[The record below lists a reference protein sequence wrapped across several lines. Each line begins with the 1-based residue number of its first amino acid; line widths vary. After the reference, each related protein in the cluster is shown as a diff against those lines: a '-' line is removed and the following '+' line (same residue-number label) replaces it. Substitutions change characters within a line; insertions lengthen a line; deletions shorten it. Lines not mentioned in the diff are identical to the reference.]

1 MKKNLSNGQGFFYSI
16 FQGNKLSKNDIQG
29 IQNYVTAIDSGTN
42 SIQAFKDNLTGC
54 SVAAQ
59 KYIKDAEKAGRS
71 TEEIVAGLNKVP
83 KAGGK
88 VKSILT
94 NLGSTMAN
102 MATGMIVGA
111 AIQFALNTIITAL
124 NDLVNAY
131 KNSIDEMRNYQ
142 SKISSLKSETE
153 SLNKELKET
162 KEKIY
167 ALENTNP
174 DNLNLFDEDE
184 LKRLKEYNDELER
197 KLRLDKA
204 QLEVETKNADTTAK
218 KSYKN
223 SQMNANPFDKYLSGE
238 AQWYDWVLGI
248 MTPFYLV
255 GSMGAENLTN
265 GIQGNTWEQQMDYLS
280 RTEEAQERYKKSV
293 EDFNNFVDNNDV
305 SQLAGEQKEKY
316 DKLLADKNTFEND
329 FNNNYLANLSARYND
344 WQIELNS
351 LNPDDLT
358 NQERI
363 KELEEAI
370 ARYDAIVNKMSGNK
384 TFAEVYNSAEFSDVT
399 KELEKL
405 AKAGKLTEDTFN
417 SVDGIDNFKEAIG
430 ETLTEGQTFVDV
442 IASIIAMVNGLGTSS
457 GDTSDQIQTLADKI
471 SEINKNNSDSINNI
485 SKIQNA
491 ISVMNN
497 KGYLSF
503 DEVSDLLEIDPS
515 LVDKIIKTAQGY
527 KIAVDD
533 LIDTKERYT
542 EESKKSV
549 QAELE
554 NTNSDIS
561 GKKDEIKKLQEEKKR
576 YEDQLENIRNSRES
590 EQDILKAQL
599 TNYNGDNALDIDEI
613 NKNINSYIQQED
625 EIAKKIKGI
634 ETKIDLANGELEE
647 SEQLVSV
654 MNFIL
659 NEMSNPIDEQSL
671 SLSDV
676 ISKLSDAKDLLE
688 EVKDEISSNGEISLE
703 TLEKISSSYPELENS
718 VANYMMGLIDE
729 QSLLTKLSE
738 AYENNIYEYRIFISQ
753 KIDLT
758 DEELQSYLDI
768 LNTKYA
774 ADADYYT
781 NIGANAKNFVDYMA
795 DTYNVDLDNCENW
808 LDAKKRMHEKTM
820 AEIEAAGLG
829 LNIEDYFDF
838 DKAQWKPGAEGQLAI
853 IQSNSPTQFSDVM
866 ARVYAILDSYTS
878 GVEEFGKLFKS
889 ADVING
895 ITGKTNSTKDA
906 SSSFFDWIQ
915 VKLEKLK
922 TITSNFIDSITDT
935 ISKKQS
941 EAYLNKAIKAV
952 RNEKTANQKAIETYT
967 AEANKIGLSAKWKRK
982 IQNGDYSLDEVKDPD
997 LAKKIQDYQELWDK
1011 IKGCNQN
1018 LKELNK
1024 QEEELIIQNED
1035 LNLDDYEYKANRK
1048 NYAVSVAEGRID
1060 TKNLQGKRVTAKD
1073 YDAINKALTAEN
1085 TAISQRV
1092 GYARYLQTK
1101 YDPTSNRYKE
1111 LQEIIESGT
1120 QAIKENTDAITENNN
1135 KKFEIKIA
1143 DYERSANNYSNKVE
1157 SQQNTIDLTQAQGKK
1172 VSASAYKNMIAY
1184 TNSQNAILNAEKK
1197 AIEQELKT
1205 VEYGSERYDDLI
1217 DKLRTVDDTI
1227 NSNKINQ
1234 AEWNA
1239 EIRNIP
1245 IKNIQDYLD
1254 IVDAAVAKTKSYVER
1269 LSYINGEST
1278 ITADLVKS
1286 QKYSEQA
1293 MKSQKE
1299 LYQKYLDEYYK
1310 AKSEGRTAD
1319 AEEAQK
1325 SYLQEAQAYN
1335 EMLVTNEEIDRQ
1347 ARDILLYRNYE
1358 QDLQHIEDVKK
1369 ALNSLEGMLN
1379 DNALYN
1385 EDGSF
1390 SNQGI
1395 AKIALTINQLEQA
1408 RASVADYKSE
1418 IDTLNKAHE
1427 DGSYNDDEYA
1437 EKLRE
1442 LTEGYQG
1449 ATSEVNQYIDAIKDL
1464 YKNQAQ
1470 EELNVLNELIDARQ
1484 EALEKKKS
1492 YYDYDRTIRNKTKDI
1507 TAMQMQIEA
1516 LNGVSTAE
1524 AKAQKALLQEQIQG
1538 LEEDL
1543 ADTQAEHIYQMQI
1556 DGLNEQKEILQD
1568 IYDTFIDSLNKCL
1581 DTEQEIISSASYL
1594 AVNSVQA
1601 VNDLLKEIANAR
1613 GYDIGYIGD
1622 VIPHFADGGLVR
1634 SRGKDDGLAWLKA
1647 GEYVL
1652 NENAYKAFK
1661 YSIPAIDSA
1670 ANKMTQILGHIDD
1683 DRFGKSFSIGDI
1695 NLVVQGNVDKSVMS
1709 DLKKYQ
1715 KQLTDSVISTITKD
1729 LIKTG
1734 YKR

>member
-1 MKKNLSNGQGFFYSI
+1 MMFKTITDEATGSTKVVNSLFEQIKKIKEVGLKGWLNTSDIDLDLINDYNKSIETSTDKQATMAEYISNT
-16 FQGNKLSKNDIQG
+16 NKA
-29 IQNYVTAIDSGTN
+29 TADLIKSTN
-42 SIQAFKDNLTGC
+42 GAVVSEKAKTAALNAST
-54 SVAAQ
+54 VAAKASALATKALRVALSTLASIGISMAINGIITLITKLVNAEQEAKQQAVENAKAYENQKTELESLKQ
-59 KYIKDAEKAGRS
+59 KYIEIMDSEESESVKAEKLDSIKKTLAETYGLEKEALDKLNKSRKEGLDLLDDEGQKNAQGVINKNQDQYQKYIGEAFDNETS
-71 TEEIVAGLNKVP
+71 NTNYFYRKTGEDGTYSKYNEEIKQIIDKLSMNGIYAVEDFDAASPEVRRLSLTYGDNVYTAFENIE
-83 KAGGK
+83 KALAEL
-88 VKSILT
+88 S
-94 NLGSTMAN
+94 
-102 MATGMIVGA
+102 
-111 AIQFALNTIITAL
+111 
-124 NDLVNAY
+124 D
-131 KNSIDEMRNYQ
+131 
-142 SKISSLKSETE
+142 
-153 SLNKELKET
+153 KELKYGLTDIENKLIETLRNDYNKLNTYIYDSESGIDNVLSSTADAYWTKYRIDFEKSQNNAFDDIDTTEGLEKWKQDFYNSLGDFAKDPYFTSYVDKIFADKLNQISKSVESTVGAIPISLDLTDFNKSLDET
-162 KEKIY
+162 KEKLETLITTASKVKS
-167 ALENTNP
+167 ALKSAFSKDTFSVEDVLELTELMPNLSDKFTMNEDGTFSIDYDDLRAGAEEYIKTQQNEIDKTNELIQAKIDELEANIALNKSKMESARINGDYKSVEVINDIINT
-174 DNLNLFDEDE
+174 DKDSVDE
-184 LKRLKEYNDELER
+184 LKS
-197 KLRLDKA
+197 KLDNNKI
-204 QLEVETKNADTTAK
+204 
-218 KSYKN
+218 Y
-223 SQMNANPFDKYLSGE
+223 SQYLSN
-238 AQWYDWVLGI
+238 AAKD
-248 MTPFYLV
+248 
-255 GSMGAENLTN
+255 
-265 GIQGNTWEQQMDYLS
+265 LS
-280 RTEEAQERYKKSV
+280 TS
-293 EDFNNFVDNNDV
+293 
-305 SQLAGEQKEKY
+305 
-316 DKLLADKNTFEND
+316 
-329 FNNNYLANLSARYND
+329 
-344 WQIELNS
+344 
-351 LNPDDLT
+351 
-358 NQERI
+358 
-363 KELEEAI
+363 
-370 ARYDAIVNKMSGNK
+370 
-384 TFAEVYNSAEFSDVT
+384 FSDVIEILT
-399 KELEKL
+399 DRSNVISDVENSITENGTITLEVL
-405 AKAGKLTEDTFN
+405 N
-417 SVDGIDNFKEAIG
+417 
-430 ETLTEGQTFVDV
+430 
-442 IASIIAMVNGLGTSS
+442 
-457 GDTSDQIQTLADKI
+457 
-471 SEINKNNSDSINNI
+471 
-485 SKIQNA
+485 
-491 ISVMNN
+491 
-497 KGYLSF
+497 
-503 DEVSDLLEIDPS
+503 
-515 LVDKIIKTAQGY
+515 
-527 KIAVDD
+527 
-533 LIDTKERYT
+533 
-542 EESKKSV
+542 
-549 QAELE
+549 
-554 NTNSDIS
+554 
-561 GKKDEIKKLQEEKKR
+561 
-576 YEDQLENIRNSRES
+576 
-590 EQDILKAQL
+590 
-599 TNYNGDNALDIDEI
+599 
-613 NKNINSYIQQED
+613 
-625 EIAKKIKGI
+625 KIKDI
-634 ETKIDLANGELEE
+634 
-647 SEQLVSV
+647 
-654 MNFIL
+654 
-659 NEMSNPIDEQSL
+659 
-671 SLSDV
+671 
-676 ISKLSDAKDLLE
+676 
-688 EVKDEISSNGEISLE
+688 
-703 TLEKISSSYPELENS
+703 YPELEND
-718 VANYMMGLIDE
+718 VANYLMGLIDE
-729 QSLLTKLSE
+729 QSLLSKLNK
-738 AYENNIYEYRIFISQ
+738 AYDDGLYKYRFAVAQ
-753 KIDLT
+753 KVELT
-758 DEELQSYLDI
+758 DEELQSYLDV
-768 LNTKYA
+768 LNTKYEE
-774 ADADYYT
+774 DADYYT

-808 LDAKKRMHEKTM
+808 LNAKKRMHEKTM

-838 DKAQWKPGAEGQLAI
+838 DKAQWKPGAERQLAI
-853 IQSNSPTQFSDVM
+853 IQSNSPTQFSNVM
-866 ARVYAILDSYTS
+866 ARVYAILDSYTR
-878 GVEEFGKLFKS
+878 GVQEFGKLFKS
-889 ADVING
+889 ANTING
-895 ITGKTNSTKDA
+895 ATSKSPSSAKDTT
-906 SSSFFDWIQ
+906 SSFFDWIQ

-941 EAYLNKAIKAV
+941 EAYISKAIKSV
-952 RNEKTANQKAIETYT
+952 RNEKKANQKAIETYT

-982 IQNGDYSLDEVKDPD
+982 IQNGDYSLDKVKDPD

-1011 IKGCNQN
+1011 IKGCKQN
-1018 LKELNK
+1018 VKDLTKAE
-1024 QEEELIIQNED
+1024 QEYITQRED

-1085 TAISQRV
+1085 TAINQRV

-1157 SQQNTIDLTQAQGKK
+1157 SQQNAIDLTQAQGKK

-1205 VEYGSERYDDLI
+1205 VKYGSERYDALI

-1418 IDTLNKAHE
+1418 IDALNKAHE

-1470 EELNVLNELIDARQ
+1470 EELNVLNELIDTRQ

-1524 AKAQKALLQEQIQG
+1524 AKAQRALLQEQIKG

-1581 DTEQEIISSASYL
+1581 DTEQEIISSATYL

-1613 GYDIGYIGD
+1613 GYDIDYIGN
-1622 VIPHFADGGLVR
+1622 VLPHFADGGLVK

-1695 NLVVQGNVDKSVMS
+1695 NLVVQGNVDKNVMN

-1715 KQLTDSVISTITKD
+1715 KQLTDNVISTITKD

>member
-1 MKKNLSNGQGFFYSI
+1 MDLINAYNKAIETSTDKQATMAQYTSNT
-16 FQGNKLSKNDIQG
+16 NKA
-29 IQNYVTAIDSGTN
+29 TADLIN
-42 SIQAFKDNLTGC
+42 STKGAVVSEKAKTAALNAST
-54 SVAAQ
+54 VAAKASALATKALRVALSTLASIGISLAINGIITLITKLVNAEQ
-59 KYIKDAEKAGRS
+59 EAKQQAVENAKAYESQKKELDSLKEKYIEIMDSEVDEATKAN
-71 TEEIVAGLNKVP
+71 E
-83 KAGGK
+83 
-88 VKSILT
+88 
-94 NLGSTMAN
+94 
-102 MATGMIVGA
+102 
-111 AIQFALNTIITAL
+111 LNTIKDTLVKTYGYEKEAL
-124 NDLVNAY
+124 DKLNKSRKEGLELLDDETLKNAQDVINKNQQQYDRYIKEAFDYAQGESSNYIRVADDDLSFDSQIKEENDIIEKLLEYGINAQKEVFY
-131 KNSIDEMRNYQ
+131 YDLRGKFKFNFGNNDYNALENISNALAYFNDKELKNG
-142 SKISSLKSETE
+142 LSETE
-153 SLNKELKET
+153 VTVVNALREYYNKLNTYLYDSESGIDNVLSSTADAYWTKYRIEFEKSQNNAFDDIDTTEGLEKWKQDFYDSLGDFAKDPYFTSYVDKIFADKLNQISKSVESTVGAIPISLDLTDFNKNLDET
-162 KEKIY
+162 KEKLETLITTASKVKS
-167 ALENTNP
+167 ALKSAFSKDTFSVEDVLELTELMPNLSDKFTMNEDGTFSIDYDDLRAGAEEYIKTQQNELDKTNELIQAKI
-174 DNLNLFDEDE
+174 DELEANIALNKSKMSGASIGSKSDYEYYQSAIDADKAMVDE
-184 LKRLKEYNDELER
+184 LKS
-197 KLRLDKA
+197 KLDNNKI
-204 QLEVETKNADTTAK
+204 
-218 KSYKN
+218 Y
-223 SQMNANPFDKYLSGE
+223 SQYLSN
-238 AQWYDWVLGI
+238 AAKD
-248 MTPFYLV
+248 
-255 GSMGAENLTN
+255 
-265 GIQGNTWEQQMDYLS
+265 LS
-280 RTEEAQERYKKSV
+280 TS
-293 EDFNNFVDNNDV
+293 
-305 SQLAGEQKEKY
+305 
-316 DKLLADKNTFEND
+316 
-329 FNNNYLANLSARYND
+329 
-344 WQIELNS
+344 
-351 LNPDDLT
+351 
-358 NQERI
+358 
-363 KELEEAI
+363 
-370 ARYDAIVNKMSGNK
+370 
-384 TFAEVYNSAEFSDVT
+384 FSDVIEILT
-399 KELEKL
+399 DRSNVISDVENSITENGTITLEVL
-405 AKAGKLTEDTFN
+405 N
-417 SVDGIDNFKEAIG
+417 
-430 ETLTEGQTFVDV
+430 
-442 IASIIAMVNGLGTSS
+442 
-457 GDTSDQIQTLADKI
+457 
-471 SEINKNNSDSINNI
+471 
-485 SKIQNA
+485 
-491 ISVMNN
+491 
-497 KGYLSF
+497 
-503 DEVSDLLEIDPS
+503 
-515 LVDKIIKTAQGY
+515 
-527 KIAVDD
+527 
-533 LIDTKERYT
+533 
-542 EESKKSV
+542 
-549 QAELE
+549 
-554 NTNSDIS
+554 
-561 GKKDEIKKLQEEKKR
+561 
-576 YEDQLENIRNSRES
+576 
-590 EQDILKAQL
+590 
-599 TNYNGDNALDIDEI
+599 
-613 NKNINSYIQQED
+613 
-625 EIAKKIKGI
+625 KIK
-634 ETKIDLANGELEE
+634 
-647 SEQLVSV
+647 
-654 MNFIL
+654 
-659 NEMSNPIDEQSL
+659 
-671 SLSDV
+671 DV
-676 ISKLSDAKDLLE
+676 
-688 EVKDEISSNGEISLE
+688 
-703 TLEKISSSYPELENS
+703 YPELEND
-718 VANYMMGLIDE
+718 VANYLMGLIDE
-729 QSLLTKLSE
+729 QSLLSKLNK
-738 AYENNIYEYRIFISQ
+738 AYDDSLYKYRFAVAQ
-753 KIDLT
+753 KVELT
-758 DEELQSYLDI
+758 DEELQSYLDV

-808 LDAKKRMHEKTM
+808 LNAKKRMHEKTM

-878 GVEEFGKLFKS
+878 GIQEFGKLFKS
-889 ADVING
+889 ANTING
-895 ITGKTNSTKDA
+895 ATGKSPSSAKDTT
-906 SSSFFDWIQ
+906 SSFFDWIQ
-915 VKLEKLK
+915 VKLDRLK

-941 EAYLNKAIKAV
+941 ETYLNKAIKSV
-952 RNEKTANQKAIETYT
+952 RNEKTANQKAISTYAT
-967 AEANKIGLSAKWKRK
+967 AANKIGLSSYWMTKV
-982 IQNGDYSLDEVKDPD
+982 QEGDYSLDDIKDAD
-997 LAKKIQDYQELWDK
+997 LAEKIQKYQELWDK
-1011 IKGCNQN
+1011 IKNCEQN
-1018 LKELNK
+1018 IKSLTK
-1024 QEEELIIQNED
+1024 QEEKLIIQTED

-1048 NYAVSVAEGRID
+1048 NYAVSIAEGRIN

-1085 TAISQRV
+1085 TAINQRV

-1143 DYERSANNYSNKVE
+1143 DYERSANNYANKVE
-1157 SQQNTIDLTQAQGKK
+1157 SQQNAIALTQAQGKK

-1205 VEYGSERYDDLI
+1205 VKYGSERYDDLI

-1299 LYQKYLDEYYK
+1299 LYQKYLEEYYK
-1310 AKSEGRTAD
+1310 AKAEGRTAD

-1335 EMLVTNEEIDRQ
+1335 EMLVANEELDRQ

-1369 ALNSLEGMLN
+1369 ALNSLEGILN
-1379 DNALYN
+1379 DDALYN

-1408 RASVADYKSE
+1408 RASVADYKGE
-1418 IDTLNKAHE
+1418 IDALNKAHE

-1442 LTEGYQG
+1442 LTEGYQD
-1449 ATSEVNQYIDAIKDL
+1449 ATSEVNQYIATIKDL

-1470 EELNVLNELIDARQ
+1470 EELNVLNELIDLRQ
-1484 EALEKKKS
+1484 KALEKKKS

-1507 TAMQMQIEA
+1507 TTMQMQIEA

-1524 AKAQKALLQEQIQG
+1524 AKAQRALLQEQIKG

-1581 DTEQEIISSASYL
+1581 DTEQEIISSATYL

-1613 GYDIGYIGD
+1613 GYDIDYIGN
-1622 VIPHFADGGLVR
+1622 VLPHFADGGLVK
-1634 SRGKDDGLAWLKA
+1634 SKGKDDGLAWLKA

-1661 YSIPAIDSA
+1661 YSVPAIDSA
-1670 ANKMTQILGHIDD
+1670 AKKMTQILGRIDD
-1683 DRFGKSFSIGDI
+1683 DSFGKSFSIGDI
-1695 NLVVQGNVDKSVMS
+1695 NLVVQGNVDKNVMN

-1715 KQLTDSVISTITKD
+1715 KQLTDNVISTITKD

>member
-1 MKKNLSNGQGFFYSI
+1 MVFPPWQTHPLSFKSTIFKTITDEATGSKKIVNSLFEQIKKIKEVGIKGWLNTSDIDLDLINAYNKAIETSTDKQATMAQYTSNTNKATADLINSTKGAVVSEKARTAALNASTIAAKASALATKALQVALSTLASIGISVAINGIITLIMNLVNAEQKARQQAVENAKSYETEKESLDELKEKYIEIMDSTDSEAEKTKKLASIKETLFEKYDIEKEKIDSINESREKGLELFDKEAKKNAEKYINDNAEEYKKAVNSIYKQYEGTSKYYSKNGIANDDTVKSGYENYLKELKNFGISGEFGVVDWLTGRKGLKLTYGGDAYKAYSNIQDALTYYNDLIQKGI
-16 FQGNKLSKNDIQG
+16 NLDDFQQSTYDTLNEEKNNLYNILFSDQNGYDIILTTYAESLWTKYETEFISAGNKAFSEIENSEELDDWINRFLSSVQG
-29 IQNYVTAIDSGTN
+29 TMQDENWALY
-42 SIQAFKDNLTGC
+42 
-54 SVAAQ
+54 
-59 KYIKDAEKAGRS
+59 
-71 TEEIVAGLNKVP
+71 LNKIFDDKKKEIQKSTNQTGQSIKSPTISVTELNEELE
-83 KAGGK
+83 KTSEKLEKILTSASK
-88 VKSILT
+88 VKSALKSAFSKDVFSVDDVLELT
-94 NLGSTMAN
+94 NLIPELSDKFVMNEDGTFSIDYDDLKAGAEEYIKTQQNEIDKTNELIQAKIDELEAN
-102 MATGMIVGA
+102 I
-111 AIQFALNTIITAL
+111 ALNKSKMSGASI
-124 NDLVNAY
+124 
-131 KNSIDEMRNYQ
+131 NSQYDYEYYQ
-142 SKISSLKSETE
+142 SAIDADKASV
-153 SLNKELKET
+153 
-162 KEKIY
+162 
-167 ALENTNP
+167 
-174 DNLNLFDEDE
+174 DE
-184 LKRLKEYNDELER
+184 LKS
-197 KLRLDKA
+197 KLDNNKI
-204 QLEVETKNADTTAK
+204 
-218 KSYKN
+218 Y
-223 SQMNANPFDKYLSGE
+223 SQYLSN
-238 AQWYDWVLGI
+238 AAKD
-248 MTPFYLV
+248 
-255 GSMGAENLTN
+255 
-265 GIQGNTWEQQMDYLS
+265 LS
-280 RTEEAQERYKKSV
+280 TS
-293 EDFNNFVDNNDV
+293 
-305 SQLAGEQKEKY
+305 
-316 DKLLADKNTFEND
+316 
-329 FNNNYLANLSARYND
+329 
-344 WQIELNS
+344 
-351 LNPDDLT
+351 
-358 NQERI
+358 
-363 KELEEAI
+363 
-370 ARYDAIVNKMSGNK
+370 
-384 TFAEVYNSAEFSDVT
+384 FSDVIEILT
-399 KELEKL
+399 DRSNVISDVENSITENGTITLEVL
-405 AKAGKLTEDTFN
+405 N
-417 SVDGIDNFKEAIG
+417 
-430 ETLTEGQTFVDV
+430 
-442 IASIIAMVNGLGTSS
+442 
-457 GDTSDQIQTLADKI
+457 
-471 SEINKNNSDSINNI
+471 
-485 SKIQNA
+485 
-491 ISVMNN
+491 
-497 KGYLSF
+497 
-503 DEVSDLLEIDPS
+503 
-515 LVDKIIKTAQGY
+515 
-527 KIAVDD
+527 
-533 LIDTKERYT
+533 
-542 EESKKSV
+542 
-549 QAELE
+549 
-554 NTNSDIS
+554 
-561 GKKDEIKKLQEEKKR
+561 
-576 YEDQLENIRNSRES
+576 
-590 EQDILKAQL
+590 
-599 TNYNGDNALDIDEI
+599 
-613 NKNINSYIQQED
+613 
-625 EIAKKIKGI
+625 KIK
-634 ETKIDLANGELEE
+634 
-647 SEQLVSV
+647 
-654 MNFIL
+654 
-659 NEMSNPIDEQSL
+659 
-671 SLSDV
+671 DV
-676 ISKLSDAKDLLE
+676 
-688 EVKDEISSNGEISLE
+688 
-703 TLEKISSSYPELENS
+703 YPELEND
-718 VANYMMGLIDE
+718 VANYLMGLIDE
-729 QSLLTKLSE
+729 QSLLSKLNK
-738 AYENNIYEYRIFISQ
+738 AYDDSLYKYRFSVAQ
-753 KIDLT
+753 KVELT
-758 DEELQSYLDI
+758 DEELQSYLDV

-774 ADADYYT
+774 EDENYYANLGALGENFINYMKDNY
-781 NIGANAKNFVDYMA
+781 NI
-795 DTYNVDLDNCENW
+795 DLQNCENW
-808 LDAKKRMHEKTM
+808 NEAKLKMQQETM
-820 AEIEAAGLG
+820 AKLTALAGGINIKDYYDFETGKKIGNWSELYSNAGLV
-829 LNIEDYFDF
+829 N
-838 DKAQWKPGAEGQLAI
+838 
-853 IQSNSPTQFSDVM
+853 
-866 ARVYAILDSYTS
+866 S
-878 GVEEFGKLFKS
+878 GVLSQLVDILSDYGDGIQEFGKLFKS
-889 ADVING
+889 ANTING
-895 ITGKTNSTKDA
+895 ATGKSSSSAKDTT
-906 SSSFFDWIQ
+906 SSFFDWVQ
-915 VKLEKLK
+915 VKLDRLK

-941 EAYLNKAIKAV
+941 EAYISKAIKSV
-952 RNEKTANQKAIETYT
+952 RNEKKANQKAISTYA
-967 AEANKIGLSAKWKRK
+967 AEANKIGLSSYWRTKV
-982 IQNGDYSLDEVKDPD
+982 QDGDYSLDEIKDTK
-997 LAKKIQDYQELWDK
+997 LADKIQKYQELWDK

-1048 NYAVSVAEGRID
+1048 NYAVSKAEGRID
-1060 TKNLQGKRVTAKD
+1060 TKNIQGKRVTAND
-1073 YDAINKALTAEN
+1073 YDIINKALAAEN
-1085 TAISQRV
+1085 KAINQRV

-1120 QAIKENTDAITENNN
+1120 QAIKENTDAIAENNN
-1135 KKFEIKIA
+1135 KKFEVKIA
-1143 DYERSANNYSNKVE
+1143 DYERIANDYANKVE
-1157 SQQNTIDLTQAQGKK
+1157 TQQNAISLTQSQGKK
-1172 VSASAYKNMIAY
+1172 VTANAYKNMIAY
-1184 TNSQNAILNAEKK
+1184 TNKQNTILNAERK

-1205 VEYGSERYDDLI
+1205 VEYGSERYDELI
-1217 DKLRTVDDTI
+1217 DKLRTVDSTI

-1379 DNALYN
+1379 DEALYN
-1385 EDGSF
+1385 DDGSF

-1418 IDTLNKAHE
+1418 IDALNKAHE

-1470 EELNVLNELIDARQ
+1470 EELNVLNELIETRQ

-1613 GYDIGYIGD
+1613 GYDINYIGD
-1622 VIPHFADGGLVR
+1622 TLPHFADGGLVK